1 MKQHNTPDPEELLFT
16 LDQLQ
21 QTTEVMSRVVTRL
34 KHQLQQMQAAQ
45 TNSGAAPTHDNQTP
59 QESSPATAKQM
70 DRRLH

>member
-34 KHQLQQMQAAQ
+34 KHQLLQMQAAQ
-45 TNSGAAPTHDNQTP
+45 ASHSTSADNQTQ
-59 QESSPATAKQM
+59 QESSPAPKQVNP
-70 DRRLH
+70 RLH